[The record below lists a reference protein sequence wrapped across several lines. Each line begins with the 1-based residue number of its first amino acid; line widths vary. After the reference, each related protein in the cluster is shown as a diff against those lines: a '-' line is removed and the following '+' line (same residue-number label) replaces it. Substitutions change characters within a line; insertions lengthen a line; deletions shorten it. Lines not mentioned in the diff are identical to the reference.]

1 MRNPY
6 KTYEQL
12 QDFSKSIDIDIKKLE
27 KEMLK
32 FNSREVFYDTF
43 NDLVVL
49 RLPDNNCIYIKRMEL
64 L

>member
-12 QDFSKSIDIDIKKLE
+12 QEFSKKIGIDIKKLE
-27 KEMLK
+27 NEMLK
-32 FNSREVFYDTF
+32 FDSREVFYDPF
-43 NDLVVL
+43 NDLVAL
-49 RLPDNNCIYIKRMEL
+49 RLSDDNCIYIKRMEL